1 MEISLTINGMLKTVD
16 VGDENTPLL
25 WIVRDLLDLK
35 GTKFGCGKAACGACT
50 LLVDDEAVR
59 SCSYPVKFVEGKKVI
74 TIEGLGD
81 RENPHPVQQAWIE
94 EIVPQCGYC
103 QPGFMMATA
112 ALLNKVPNP
121 TDEDIDNN
129 IINVCR
135 CGTYYRMRKAIHR
148 AAKLQAEIN
157 KRWFGY
163 YLCCCHRYIY
173 FSQCYS

>member
-1 MEISLTINGMLKTVD
+1 MEISLTVNGVSKTVD
-16 VGDENTPLL
+16 IADENTPLL
-25 WIVRDLLDLK
+25 WVVRDTLDLK

-50 LLVDDEAVR
+50 LHVDGEAVR
-59 SCSYPVKFVEGKKVI
+59 SCSYPVKFADGKEVT

-112 ALLNKVPNP
+112 ALLNKVPKP
-121 TDEDIDNN
+121 TDEDIDKN

-135 CGTYYRMRKAIHR
+135 CGTYYRMRKAIYK
-148 AAKLQAEIN
+148 AAKLQAEKVIN
-157 KRWFGY
+157 ESKEA
-163 YLCCCHRYIY
+163 
-173 FSQCYS
+173 